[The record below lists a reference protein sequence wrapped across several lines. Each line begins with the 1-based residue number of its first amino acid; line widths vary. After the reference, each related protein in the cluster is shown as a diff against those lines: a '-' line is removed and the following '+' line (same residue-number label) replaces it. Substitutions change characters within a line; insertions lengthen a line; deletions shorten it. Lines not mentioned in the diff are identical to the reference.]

1 LESMADFK
9 YEALDSTGKPTSGT
23 VSAATQ
29 DAAITGLQR
38 KGLTLTSISGG
49 AQKGLLG
56 DLQHI
61 TLFGGVKSRD
71 LVLLSRQI
79 ATLFEA
85 QVSALRVFRLLA
97 EQAEKPALR
106 EALTEVSDDL
116 QAGNS
121 ISKALDKHPKI
132 FSEFYVNMVRAGE
145 ESGKLDQT
153 FMFLADY
160 IDRSYELESKA
171 RNALVYPGFITLT
184 FITVMTLM
192 LTVVIPKIGAI
203 LIDNGGTLPFYTQL
217 ILDFSSFLV
226 DYGVFILIALIIG
239 GYFVFRYAKTP
250 AGRLATGRLKI
261 TVPYIGDLFRKLY
274 LTRIADNMHVMLS
287 SGISAVRALEITA
300 AVVDNDVYQK
310 ILEQAVTD
318 VKAGSSMS
326 QTFSHYPDEIPAI
339 LVQMLQIGEET
350 GEMGSILER
359 LAKFYEREVNT
370 AVDTLISLIEP
381 ALIVA
386 LAVGVG
392 FLLASVLLP
401 IYNTTASL

>member
-1 LESMADFK
+1 MADFK
-9 YEALDSTGKPTSGT
+9 YEGLDQTGKPQGGSI
-23 VSAATQ
+23 SAATQ
-29 DAAITGLQR
+29 DAAITALQR
-38 KGLTLTSISGG
+38 KGLTITAISGG
-49 AQKGLLG
+49 AQTGVMASLNG
-56 DLQHI
+56 IQ
-61 TLFGGVKSRD
+61 LFGRVKSRD

-106 EALTEVSDDL
+106 NALTEISDDL
-116 QAGNS
+116 QGGNS

-132 FSEFYVNMVRAGE
+132 FSEFYVNMVRSGE

-153 FMFLADY
+153 FMYLADY

-171 RNALVYPGFITLT
+171 RNALVYPAFITAT
-184 FITVMTLM
+184 FFGVMGLM
-192 LTVVIPKIGAI
+192 LTVVIPKIGEI
-203 LIDNGGTLPFYTQL
+203 LISSGGKLPVYTQ
-217 ILDFSSFLV
+217 ITLDISRFLV
-226 DYGVFILIALIIG
+226 DYGIFLLIAMIIG
-239 GYFVFRYAKTP
+239 GFFVYRYSLTP

-261 TVPYIGDLFRKLY
+261 TLPYIGDLFRKLY

-300 AVVDNDVYQK
+300 AVVDNDIYKQIVDETVK
-310 ILEQAVTD
+310 D

-326 QTFSHYPDEIPAI
+326 STFSHYPKEIPVI

-350 GEMGSILER
+350 GEMGNILER

-401 IYNTTASL
+401 IYNTTSNI

>member
-1 LESMADFK
+1 MADFK
-9 YEALDSTGKPTSGT
+9 YEALDQTGKPTTGT
-23 VSAATQ
+23 ISAATQ

-38 KGLTLTSISGG
+38 KGLTITAISGG
-49 AQKGLLG
+49 AQTGVLAGLNG
-56 DLQHI
+56 IQ
-61 TLFGGVKSRD
+61 LFGRVKTRD
-71 LVLLSRQI
+71 VVLLSRQI

-97 EQAEKPALR
+97 EQAEKPAMR
-106 EALTEVSDDL
+106 AALTEISDDL

-132 FSEFYVNMVRAGE
+132 FTEFYVNMVRSGE

-153 FMFLADY
+153 FMYLADY
-160 IDRSYELESKA
+160 IDRNYELESKA
-171 RNALVYPGFITLT
+171 RNALVYPGFITAT
-184 FITVMTLM
+184 FFAVMGLM
-192 LTVVIPKIGAI
+192 LTVVIPKIGEI
-203 LIDNGGTLPFYTQL
+203 LVSSGGTLPVYTQITL
-217 ILDFSSFLV
+217 SVSHFLV
-226 DYGVFILIALIIG
+226 DYGIFLLIAMIIG
-239 GYFVFRYAKTP
+239 GYFVYRYSLTP

-261 TVPYIGDLFRKLY
+261 SLPYIGDLFRKLY

-300 AVVDNDVYQK
+300 AVVDNDIYKQ
-310 ILEQAVTD
+310 ILEETVND

-326 QTFSHYPDEIPAI
+326 ATFSRYPKEIPVI

-350 GEMGSILER
+350 GEMGNILER